1 MKIIATALVC
11 LSALLSFNTAA
22 LGAPVKGIQ
31 ADVLY
36 VRQGGTSA
44 TCSGWDNAC
53 DLQTALTLAGASDEV
68 WVAAGNYYPTAG
80 IDRGVSFALKSGVAI
95 YGGFPAAGG
104 VWASRDWVT
113 NNTILSGDIG
123 TSEDRTDNSYQVVTA
138 SYVDSTAVLDG
149 FTITASYRY
158 GVGSKGGGMS
168 NDHSSPALNNLI
180 FLDNYAFLVGGG
192 MYNVDS
198 NPTLNNVT
206 FSGNE
211 AFYYF
216 ENYGGGGGMYNERS
230 SPTLTDVTFSENT
243 ATSYFGGGMSNVD
256 SNPTLSKVTFVGNT
270 AWAYGGGGMYNSNS
284 SPTLTNVT
292 FSENTGQGYDGGGM
306 YNDHSSPVVTNVTFY
321 HNTAGR
327 GSGIFNANNSSPTL
341 TNTIVWGSADPIYND
356 ASTATITH
364 STVQGGYTGVGNIN
378 ADPLLQEI
386 SDNGGLTRTHA
397 LMPGSPAIDLGL
409 ADACPVTDQRG
420 DPRPIDGDGDGI
432 PQCDIGAYEIQWDT
446 WYVKKGHTATGCD
459 SWANACGDLQDAL
472 ALATPG
478 DQVWV
483 AEGVYKPHSTDNTT
497 AFQLE
502 TFVKVYGGFIGNEAS
517 FTQRDWETHLTVL
530 SGEIGAVGVA
540 DNSDHVVTGNG
551 VDINT
556 VLDGFTI
563 RGGYGKTDSHGGG
576 VYLIDSNP
584 TLKNL
589 IITNNFAHWGGGM
602 YNQNSSPTMVNI
614 TFSLNTALGTGAG
627 MHNQESHPSLTNVT
641 FSDNTIDG
649 SGSMGGGMSNY
660 SSNPFLTNVTFF
672 RNKAWHGGGMGN
684 INSSP
689 VLTNASFIDNSTVLS
704 GNGNGG
710 GMYNTALSSPTLTN
724 VVFSSN
730 STNNLGG
737 EGGGMMNNSYC
748 SPVLTNV
755 TFTNNFAYIGGGINN
770 IDHSSPMLTNVTLI
784 ANNATYGGGI
794 ANTGYS
800 NPALLNTIIWGNS
813 PDQIYAGSSTPT
825 IQYSLIQGGCPAGA
839 TCSNIITDNP
849 LLAVLADNGGFTQTL
864 ALEAG
869 SPAIDAGNPDP
880 ATCPS
885 TDQRGFHRPVDGDGD
900 GVRRCDLGAYEF
912 GATDHFT
919 INLPLILR

>member
-11 LSALLSFNTAA
+11 LTALLSLNTGVLAA
-22 LGAPVKGIQ
+22 PLLVTTGDI
-31 ADVLY
+31 LY
-36 VRQGGTSA
+36 VREGGTSA

-53 DLQTALTLAGASDEV
+53 DLQTALTLADALDEV
-68 WVAAGNYYPTAG
+68 WVAAGTYYPTAG
-80 IDRGVSFALKSGVAI
+80 IDRSVSFALESGVAI

-113 NNTILSGDIG
+113 NVTTLSGDIG
-123 TSEDRTDNSYQVVTA
+123 TSGDRTDNSYQIVTA
-138 SYVDSTAVLDG
+138 NNVDVTAVLDG
-149 FTITASYRY
+149 FTITAAYRY
-158 GVGSKGGGMS
+158 GPGSKGGGMY
-168 NDHSSPALNNLI
+168 NDHSSPTLTNLI
-180 FLDNYAFLVGGG
+180 FLGNYAFLVGGG

-198 NPTLNNVT
+198 NPTLTNVT
-206 FSGNE
+206 FSDNE
-211 AFYYF
+211 ANNFYQS
-216 ENYGGGGGMYNERS
+216 YGGGGGMYNERS
-230 SPTLTDVTFSENT
+230 SPALTNVTFSENT
-243 ATSYFGGGMSNVD
+243 ATGNYGGGMYNVD
-256 SNPTLSKVTFVGNT
+256 SSPTLINVTFVGNT
-270 AWAYGGGGMYNSNS
+270 AWSGGGGGMYNKNS
-284 SPTLTNVT
+284 SPSLTNVT
-292 FSENTGQGYDGGGM
+292 FSANTGQGYDGGGM
-306 YNDHSSPVVTNVTFY
+306 YNDTSTPVLTNVTFY
-321 HNTAGR
+321 NNTAGR
-327 GSGIFNANNSSPTL
+327 GSGIFNTNNSSPTL
-341 TNTIVWGSADPIYND
+341 TNAIVWGSPDPIYNN
-356 ASTATITH
+356 ASTATVTH
-364 STVQGGYTGVGNIN
+364 SIVQGGYTGVNIN

-397 LMPGSPAIDLGL
+397 LMPGSPAVDLGL
-409 ADACPVTDQRG
+409 AEACPVTDQRG
-420 DPRPIDGDGDGI
+420 YPRQIDGDGDGT
-432 PQCDIGAYEIQWDT
+432 PQCDIGAYEIQFDT
-446 WYVKKGHTATGCD
+446 WYAKPDSTATGCD

-483 AEGVYKPHSTDNTT
+483 ADGVYKPHSTDNTT
-497 AFQLE
+497 AFKLE
-502 TFVKVYGGFIGNEAS
+502 TFVKIYGGFIGNETLL
-517 FTQRDWETHLTVL
+517 TQRNWETHLTVL

-540 DNSDHVVTGNG
+540 DNSDHVVTGDG
-551 VDINT
+551 VDIHT

-563 RGGYGKTDSHGGG
+563 RDGYGKTDSHGGG
-576 VYLIDSNP
+576 VYLIDSSP

-589 IITNNFAHWGGGM
+589 IITNNFAGWGGGM
-602 YNQNSSPTMVNI
+602 YNMRSSPTMTNI

-660 SSNPFLTNVTFF
+660 SSNPILTNVIFL
-672 RNKAWHGGGMGN
+672 RNVAWHGGGMGN

-689 VLTNASFIDNSTVLS
+689 FLTNASFIDNSTVLS

-710 GMYNTALSSPTLTN
+710 GMYNAALSSPTLTN
-724 VVFSSN
+724 VIFSSN

-770 IDHSSPMLTNVTLI
+770 IDHSSPVLTNVTLT
-784 ANNATYGGGI
+784 ANNAPYGGGI

-813 PDQIYAGSSTPT
+813 PDQIYAVSSTPT
-825 IQYSLIQGGCPAGA
+825 IHYSLIQGGCPAGV
-839 TCSNIITDNP
+839 TCSNIITENP
-849 LLAVLADNGGFTQTL
+849 LLATLADNGGFTQTL

-869 SPAIDAGNPDP
+869 SPAIDAGNPDT

-885 TDQRGFHRPVDGDGD
+885 TDQRGYRRPVDGDGD
-900 GVRRCDLGAYEF
+900 GMRRCDLGAYEF